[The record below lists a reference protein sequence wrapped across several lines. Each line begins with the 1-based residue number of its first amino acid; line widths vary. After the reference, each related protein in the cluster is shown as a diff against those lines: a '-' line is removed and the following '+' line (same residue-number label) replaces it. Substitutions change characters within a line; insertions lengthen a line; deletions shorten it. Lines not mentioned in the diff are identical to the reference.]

1 MIIAVTGGTG
11 FIGRNL
17 VLHHLALGDEVRV
30 LSRRS
35 LASKGL
41 PDSVKWY
48 CGDLTCSEDLQSFVD
63 QVDVLYHCAGEIRD
77 EALMSALHVDGTR
90 ELIGAATGKIGRW
103 VQLSSVGV
111 YGFPQCGAITE
122 ASQHRPTGVYEVTK
136 KQSDDLVVEA
146 GMGGAFEWAILR
158 PSIVFGEQMANQSL
172 FQMIKVIDK
181 KMFFFIGRPGA
192 SANYIHVDNVVYAL
206 SLCASLPQATGKI
219 FNLSD
224 YVTLEAFVEMIASA
238 LGKNRSCIRLPVI
251 VTKRISRIGTLLS
264 KRFPL
269 TESRINAMTTRVVYP
284 IDSIQTILGYSH
296 KVPMAA
302 GVTRLVQSWQISADI
317 YRPIE
322 SH

>member
-35 LASKGL
+35 PSSVRL

-48 CGDLTCSEDLQSFVD
+48 CGDLTSATGLESFVD

-90 ELIGAATGKIGRW
+90 ELINAATGKIGRW

-111 YGFPQCGAITE
+111 YGFPQSGEITE
-122 ASQHRPTGVYEVTK
+122 VSPQCPTGIYEITK

-146 GMGGAFEWAILR
+146 GMGGAFDWAILR

-206 SLCASLPQATGKI
+206 SLCASLPQAAGKF

-224 YVTLEAFVEMIASA
+224 YVTLEVFVGMIADA
-238 LGKNRSCIRLPVI
+238 LGKNRPCIRLPVI
-251 VTKRISRIGTLLS
+251 VTKEISRMGTLLS

-284 IDSIQTILGYSH
+284 TNSIQSVLGYSH
-296 KVPMAA
+296 KVSMIS
-302 GVTRLVQSWQISADI
+302 GVTRLVRSWQTN
-317 YRPIE
+317 
-322 SH
+322 